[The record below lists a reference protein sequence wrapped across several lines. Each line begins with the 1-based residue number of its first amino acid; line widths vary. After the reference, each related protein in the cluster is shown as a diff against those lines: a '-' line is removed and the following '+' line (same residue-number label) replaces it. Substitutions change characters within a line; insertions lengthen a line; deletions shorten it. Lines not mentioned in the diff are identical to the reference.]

1 MLKVNNYSNYILK
14 NISLELKKDQN
25 LIILGSNGAGKTTL
39 ARAICGLIPCEDIA
53 IDDKTPS
60 MLYGEERTELINY
73 IPPKLEIF
81 DEFLSVY
88 EYLELNNLY
97 ATKSID
103 EVLHDLCIL
112 HLKDKS
118 CNSLSSGESQLL
130 LLAGALLHHSSYT
143 IFDEI
148 TANLDPIRLKE
159 VFNILKN
166 NNYLNSKIVIT
177 HNLHFAY
184 KLGFDILYIENGKA
198 KFIGKNEEFFEQKNL
213 DKFFDGNVKRTDIGV
228 LIDL

>member
-1 MLKVNNYSNYILK
+1 YILK
-14 NISLELKKDQN
+14 DISFELEKNQN
-25 LIILGSNGAGKTTL
+25 LIIIGANGAGKTTL
-39 ARAICGLIPCEDIA
+39 AKSISGLIASSDIT
-53 IDDKTPS
+53 IDDKIPS
-60 MLYGEERTELINY
+60 KLFGEERTKLINY

-97 ATKSID
+97 TNTTID
-103 EVLHDLCIL
+103 EILYNLCIE
-112 HLKDKS
+112 HLKDKN

-130 LLAGALLHHSSYT
+130 LLAGALLHNSEYT

-166 NNYLNSKIVIT
+166 DTYLKSKIVIT

-184 KLGFDILYIENGKA
+184 KLGFDILYIDNGEA
-198 KFIGKNEEFFEQKNL
+198 KFMGKNEDFFKEENL
-213 DKFFDGNVKRTDIGV
+213 QKFFRGNVKRSDLGV
-228 LIDL
+228 YIDL

>member
-1 MLKVNNYSNYILK
+1 VLKINNYSNYILK
-14 NISLELKKDQN
+14 NISLELQKDQN

-39 ARAICGLIPCEDIA
+39 AKAICGLIESDHIF
-53 IDDKTPS
+53 IDEKNPS
-60 MLYGEERTELINY
+60 ELYGEERTELINY

-97 ATKSID
+97 STKSID
-103 EVLHDLCIL
+103 EVLSELCIL

-118 CNSLSSGESQLL
+118 CNTLSSGESQLL

-159 VFNILKN
+159 VFNILKSEE
-166 NNYLNSKIVIT
+166 YLNSKIVIT

-184 KLGFDILYIENGKA
+184 KLGFDILYIQNGEA
-198 KFIGKNEEFFEQKNL
+198 KFIGKNKDFFTQENL
-213 DKFFDGNVKRTDIGV
+213 DKFFDGNVKRSENGV

>member
-14 NISLELKKDQN
+14 NISLELSKEKN

-39 ARAICGLIPCEDIA
+39 ARAICGLLPCSEIS
-53 IDDKTPS
+53 IDEKNPS
-60 MLYGEERTELINY
+60 ELYGEERTKLINY
-73 IPPKLEIF
+73 LPPKLEIF
-81 DEFLSVY
+81 DEFITVY

-97 ATKSID
+97 SDKTID
-103 EVLHDLCIL
+103 EILHNLCIL
-112 HLKDKS
+112 HLKDKT
-118 CNSLSSGESQLL
+118 CNTLSSGESQLL
-130 LLAGALLHHSSYT
+130 LLAGALLHHSRYT

-166 NNYLNSKIVIT
+166 EEYLNSKIVIT

-184 KLGFDILYIENGKA
+184 KLGFDILYIENGEA
-198 KFIGKNEEFFEQKNL
+198 KFMGKSEEFFSEENL
-213 DKFFDGNVKRTDIGV
+213 DKFFDGNVKKTDTGV